1 MARCR
6 RVSIFVRPQR
16 SNYTRV
22 QRLSVVM
29 ALMFLTMCVNAM
41 FYKTEPA
48 TSKTLN
54 LGFFSITTFQIW
66 VRRCSG

>member
-1 MARCR
+1 M
-6 RVSIFVRPQR
+6 RPER

-48 TSKTLN
+48 NSKALN
-54 LGFFSITTFQIW
+54 LGFFEVTTFQIW
-66 VRRCSG
+66 VSNPKQ